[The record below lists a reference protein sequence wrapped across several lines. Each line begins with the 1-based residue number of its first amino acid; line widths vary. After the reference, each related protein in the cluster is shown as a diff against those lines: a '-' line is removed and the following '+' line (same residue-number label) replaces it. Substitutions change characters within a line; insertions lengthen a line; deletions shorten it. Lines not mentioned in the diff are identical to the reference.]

1 MKNGQAG
8 IAMVCVAAL
17 LAPPGFAGQGTD
29 SRAPQLP
36 NGGWFGGLR
45 RTYEARTVAPPN
57 YHDSSRLDQ
66 LVRAGKIYLSLDD
79 AIALAL
85 ENNLDIEVARYGQRV
100 AEADL
105 LRAQAGGFI
114 QGIPTTV
121 QSGPTSS
128 GVLAGNVLG
137 TTGGGQTS
145 GGGLF
150 SGINIQAIG
159 TTIPPLDPLISI
171 TTQTGHYTS
180 PQTSTFLTATSTN
193 ALVQTFT
200 SANFSIQQG
209 FLTGTTVSYGFNNGF
224 ASENSPNDD
233 FTPWTQANMNI
244 TVTQQLLRGFR
255 PSVNTRLIH
264 VARNNMRV
272 SDLVFKLQVMTTVS
286 AVINLYWDLV
296 ALYDQVKVKRLA
308 VDLAE
313 KLYSDNKKQVA
324 IGTLASIEII
334 RAEAEVARTQQELT
348 TADTQVLEQ
357 ETILKNALS
366 RADVDDPLLAQASI
380 VPTDSIRVP
389 EVQPVTPVQD
399 LYAAA
404 LQNRPEVEESEIQLT
419 NLKLNSRGTKD
430 ALLPSLDL
438 FAQLRNNALA
448 GQINSL
454 PIPPPPGSPPG
465 TPFTP
470 RDPASVDHFFLGGWG
485 TALSQLFHRNFPDY
499 TVGFQLNIPLRNR
512 SAQSDAIRD
521 ELTQR
526 QQEINDRKLH
536 KQVKVDV
543 QNAVIA
549 LRQAFTAYQTAVK
562 SRALTDQTLQGE
574 RKKFAMGAST
584 ILNVIQVQRDLS
596 AAQLVEVAALN
607 AYSRSQTQ
615 LELATG
621 EILSDHHVIM
631 DEAMKGSVSRPAN
644 QIPVL
649 DRPNGRGSGS

>member
-1 MKNGQAG
+1 MRNGQAL
-8 IAMVCVAAL
+8 IAMVCVAS
-17 LAPPGFAGQGTD
+17 LAPPCFAGQNINIR
-29 SRAPQLP
+29 SPQLP
-36 NGGWFGGLR
+36 EGGPFARLR
-45 RTYEARTVAPPN
+45 RPYQARTVPPPN

-79 AIALAL
+79 AIALTL
-85 ENNLDIEVARYGQRV
+85 ENNLDIEVARYGQRI

-114 QGIPTTV
+114 QGIPTSV
-121 QSGPTSS
+121 QSGPSSS

-137 TTGGGQTS
+137 S
-145 GGGLF
+145 GGGGGGSGGGIF

-159 TTIPPLDPLISI
+159 TTVPPLDPLISI
-171 TTQTGHYTS
+171 NSQWGHYTS

-193 ALVQTFT
+193 ALVQTFEET
-200 SANFSIQQG
+200 NFSIQKR
-209 FLTGTTVSYGFNNGF
+209 FLSGTTVSYGWNNGF
-224 ASENSPNDD
+224 GSENSPNDD

-244 TVTQQLLRGFR
+244 TLTQQLLRGFR
-255 PSVNTRLIH
+255 PAVNTRLIH

-272 SDLVFKLQVMTTVS
+272 SDLVFKLQVMTTV
-286 AVINLYWDLV
+286 AAIINLYWDLV
-296 ALYDQVKVKRLA
+296 ALDDQVRVKRQA
-308 VDLAE
+308 MELAE

-324 IGTLASIEII
+324 IGTLAAIEIV

-348 TADTQVLEQ
+348 TAETQVLEQ

-366 RADVDDPLLAQASI
+366 RADVADPLLAQMRI

-399 LYAAA
+399 LYSTA
-404 LQNRPEVEESEIQLT
+404 LQSRPEVEESEIQLT

-430 ALLPSLDL
+430 ALLPSLNL
-438 FAQLRNNALA
+438 FAQFRNNALA

-465 TPFTP
+465 TPFTS
-470 RDPASVDHFFLGGWG
+470 RDPASVDHYFLGGWS
-485 TALSQLFHRNFPDY
+485 TAVAQLFRRNFPDY
-499 TVGFQLNIPLRNR
+499 TVGVQLNIPLRNR

-526 QQEINDRKLH
+526 QQEITDRKLR
-536 KQVKVDV
+536 KQVNVDV

-549 LRQAFTAYQTAVK
+549 LQQAFAAYQTAVK
-562 SRALTDQTLQGE
+562 SRVLSDQTLKGE
-574 RKKFAMGAST
+574 RKRFQMGGSAST
-584 ILNVIQVQRDLS
+584 IFTVVQAQRDLS

-607 AYSRSQTQ
+607 AYSKAQTQ
-615 LELATG
+615 LEQATG
-621 EILSDHHVIM
+621 EILSNHKIALN
-631 DEAMKGSVSRPAN
+631 EAMKGTVSRPPTA
-644 QIPVL
+644 IPVL
-649 DRPNGRGSGS
+649 